1 MTHACRRLP
10 VPLLIAV
17 TTLTLFVSGCTPPL
31 NTEYAD
37 PKGTSI
43 NGVASFVELV
53 KSSGRRA
60 QVWRAASPRM
70 ETEVDAIVMFQTEH
84 GPIATETIENVRDL
98 MYEGSVSTLLIVV
111 RDNDCAIDYW
121 RQIAAMPDLPD
132 EDQKAANESMQQATL
147 QLGIDSLREFD
158 VGEGEFYGLKRG
170 NRSGAAVV
178 IPVEVES
185 DEGSIHVD
193 SRWPLNR
200 RLEPG
205 VEAETLWSTSDEP
218 LLTEEFDEYGG
229 HILVL
234 ASATPILN
242 GGLVDPGNRQLAEE
256 LVKLLPEGGRVAITL
271 SSRWSDG
278 NFAESPS
285 TLEFLKVHPHG
296 WIFGQ
301 TLLALALFCWWK
313 LPIFGRPRSAIDT
326 EGARFGRHVEAL
338 GKLLQQTRDTAYARR
353 ILRDWQRAETPR
365 HGSITEIDLETST
378 STSKE
383 E

>member
-1 MTHACRRLP
+1 MTHVCRRLP
-10 VPLLIAV
+10 IPMLAAI
-17 TTLTLFVSGCTPPL
+17 TTLMLFVSGCTPPL
-31 NTEYAD
+31 NTDYAD

-70 ETEVDAIVMFQTEH
+70 KTEVDAIVMFQTAH
-84 GPIATETIENVRDL
+84 GPIATETLEKVRKL
-98 MYEGSVSTLLIVV
+98 MVEGSVSTLLIVV
-111 RDNDCAIDYW
+111 RDSDCAIDYW
-121 RQIAAMPDLPD
+121 RQIAAMPDLSD
-132 EDQKAANESMQQATL
+132 KDQKAATESMQQAIVE
-147 QLGIDSLREFD
+147 LGIDSIREFS
-158 VGEGEFYGLKRG
+158 VEEGELYGLKRA
-170 NRSGAAVV
+170 NRSGAPVV
-178 IPVEVES
+178 IPVDVES
-185 DEGSIHVD
+185 DDGSIRVD

-200 RLEPG
+200 RLQPG
-205 VEAETLWSTSDEP
+205 LEAEALWSTSGEP
-218 LLTEEFDEYGG
+218 LLTEEFDEYGL
-229 HILVL
+229 HTLVL

-285 TLEFLKVHPHG
+285 MLQFLKVHPHG

-365 HGSITEIDLETST
+365 RGSIKEIDRETLT
-378 STSKE
+378 SPSE
-383 E
+383 EE